1 MLRVLTLSIAAT
13 GCGIQ
18 RTRRRTI
25 SQCPLENQSSFT
37 AHRNLTTEKCI
48 VGSLIHTYPL
58 DVSLCVSKVGGQEHS
73 DLTLGTRLAGL
84 TFWSRWPF
92 VDDGV
97 AILRLHSRQMG
108 VLAELSR
115 LCVPANL
122 SAKGTSSTLRAYSL
136 GEGLLDIFAERFQS
150 HRSKHSDAQRISPDH
165 VLNAWVTTD
174 NLHVGLGGSNV
185 LVLYLRN
192 RVHEEFH
199 EA

>member
-108 VLAELSR
+108 VLAD
-115 LCVPANL
+115 PAHCAHTHLVKVFSTSLLNGSKAIVASIPTPSG
-122 SAKGTSSTLRAYSL
+122 SAL
-136 GEGLLDIFAERFQS
+136 IMF
-150 HRSKHSDAQRISPDH
+150 
-165 VLNAWVTTD
+165 
-174 NLHVGLGGSNV
+174 
-185 LVLYLRN
+185 
-192 RVHEEFH
+192 
-199 EA
+199 